1 MSNKEI
7 SSTKEISLADKYQQL
22 VNEHEY
28 LKSQY
33 EDVVKDKCT
42 LLRENNE
49 LNRERA
55 FLKQQLDTLTASLK
69 SINSLV
75 EILTETEKE

>member
-1 MSNKEI
+1 MSD
-7 SSTKEISLADKYQQL
+7 KEISLADKYQQL

-28 LKSQY
+28 LKNQFNDAIKTKY
-33 EDVVKDKCT
+33 HLIRD
-42 LLRENNE
+42 NNE
-49 LNRERA
+49 LNTEVV
-55 FLKQQLDTLTASLK
+55 FLRKQIEVLTVSLK

>member
-1 MSNKEI
+1 MSD
-7 SSTKEISLADKYQQL
+7 KEISLAVKYQQL

-33 EDVVKDKCT
+33 EDVVKDKYN
-42 LLRENNE
+42 LLRDNNE
-49 LNRERA
+49 LNRERV
-55 FLKQQLDTLTASLK
+55 FLMKQIDVLTASLK

>member
-1 MSNKEI
+1 MSDKEI
-7 SSTKEISLADKYQQL
+7 SSIVVNKDKYQQL
-22 VNEHEY
+22 VDDHEY
-28 LKSQY
+28 LKKQFES
-33 EDVVKDKCT
+33 VVKDKCT

-49 LNRERA
+49 LSRERG
-55 FLKQQLDTLTASLK
+55 FLKQQLETLTASLK

>member
-1 MSNKEI
+1 MSDE
-7 SSTKEISLADKYQQL
+7 EISLADKYQQL

-28 LKSQY
+28 LKNQFNDAIKTKY
-33 EDVVKDKCT
+33 HLIRDY
-42 LLRENNE
+42 NE
-49 LNRERA
+49 LNTEVA
-55 FLKQQLDTLTASLK
+55 FLRKQIEVLTVSLK

>member
-1 MSNKEI
+1 MSD
-7 SSTKEISLADKYQQL
+7 KEISLAGKYQQL

-28 LKSQY
+28 LKSQF
-33 EDVVKDKCT
+33 ESVVKDKCT
-42 LLRENNE
+42 LLRDNNK
-49 LNRERA
+49 LNREGA
-55 FLKQQLDTLTASLK
+55 FLRKQIEVLTISLK

>member
-1 MSNKEI
+1 MSDKEI
-7 SSTKEISLADKYQQL
+7 NLSDKYQQL

-28 LKSQY
+28 LKKQFNDAIKTKY
-33 EDVVKDKCT
+33 H
-42 LLRENNE
+42 LLRDNSE
-49 LNRERA
+49 LNTEVA
-55 FLKQQLDTLTASLK
+55 FLRKQIEVLTLSLK

>member
-1 MSNKEI
+1 MSD
-7 SSTKEISLADKYQQL
+7 KEISLTDKYQQL
-22 VNEHEY
+22 FNEHEY

-55 FLKQQLDTLTASLK
+55 FLMKQIEVLTASLK

>member
-1 MSNKEI
+1 MSD
-7 SSTKEISLADKYQQL
+7 KEISLSDKYQQL

-33 EDVVKDKCT
+33 EDVVKGKCN
-42 LLRENNE
+42 LLRDNNE
-49 LNRERA
+49 LNRERV
-55 FLKQQLDTLTASLK
+55 FLMKQIETLTASLK